1 MPLVNTSV
9 PNLVQGVSQ
18 QPDTAR
24 YDGQCEEQENA
35 LSSVVDGLTK
45 RPSTRHIAKLL
56 SEAITSNSFVH
67 FINRSTSE
75 RYVVIT
81 YQQFDSNNNHTSCKI
96 RAFNILSGEEATIT
110 ANGVSYNASFLSV
123 VNPAT
128 GANYT
133 QSEIDS
139 DSTKSNTSYI
149 LNGNNFP
156 YLHATSPKND
166 LKALSIGDT
175 TLLLNNKVAVAP
187 NTTRTSEI
195 DKEALI
201 FITQGAFN
209 STYNA
214 NFVILDDSDALPAG
228 VSAPTIGVQLERY
241 EHGSTG
247 GSSSGTTS
255 AQSYGY
261 SYTYTTYR
269 WRIKNV
275 SLLSAGS
282 GLTNVPDVSITSNG
296 AIYTPPNIQ
305 LSVDLDTNSS
315 TYGQATGV
323 TVADTERGEL
333 QGGQTTNAFLSAL
346 GHIEPTVGVNI
357 AGYASA
363 SLDTFTATVT
373 TLASAG
379 SGKTDNIAANL
390 ASDIGTKDTD
400 DYLEVTRPALSGN
413 VYARLVDQNQ
423 DLSVSSS
430 DSLADTGIKA
440 IYKETDSIT
449 SLPLNN
455 KEGFKIKVKGDSEL
469 ASDDFYVRFETAQGQ
484 SYGSGSYVETVGNN
498 IVDGYDAST
507 MPHQLIN
514 DGLNLFTLSETKYE
528 DRLAGDDSSNP
539 LPSFVGSEIESMFFF
554 KNRLGFLSKDNIIM
568 SESGFGSVDELG
580 QTVFNFGRTTVSA
593 LLDSDPV
600 DVAVATSRV
609 TNLKS
614 AKGFQ
619 ENLIIFSENGQFVL
633 KGGDVLTPRTVSITP
648 ITNFVFDEA
657 VDPIPLGAYI
667 YFPFNRSGFTGVRE
681 FTVNSNTD
689 NYDSVEI
696 TEHVP
701 KYIPSN
707 LIDFAGST
715 NEDMLALV
723 SGDESGS
730 IYIYKY
736 FFSGNRKLLS
746 SWFKFT
752 FDGEIRGIQF
762 IQSIIYIV
770 LCKNNETHLVE
781 LPLTANISDS
791 VNVDHSTLL
800 DMRKEFTIASG
811 ANTIDLSNSYTADDN
826 KIQVYT
832 KDGLKLNSTNTGTTV
847 TLSNAVTSDTPVFV
861 GIPYTMKYT
870 FSEQIFKASTG
881 QSKSPSPAAKL
892 IIRNGAINFNN
903 TAFFKVKVTPQFRD
917 TFENIF
923 TPTVVGSSTLGSLD
937 LNTGSYR
944 FPIFTKAQDTVI
956 TIENDS
962 ALPSNFQSAEFESFI
977 HSRSNRIA

>member
-67 FINRSTSE
+67 FINRSSNE

-81 YQQFDSNNNHTSCKI
+81 YQQFDSYNNHTSCKI

-149 LNGNNFP
+149 LNGSNFP
-156 YLHATSPKND
+156 YLHANSPKDD

-209 STYNA
+209 STYNTK
-214 NFVILDDSDALPAG
+214 FVIFDDSDALPSG
-228 VSAPTIGVQLERY
+228 VTAPVIEVELEQY
-241 EHGSTG
+241 VHSTSG
-247 GSSSGTTS
+247 G
-255 AQSYGY
+255 SYGY
-261 SYTYTTYR
+261 YNYNYTTFR
-269 WRIKNV
+269 WRVKSV

-282 GLTNVPDVSITSNG
+282 GLTNVPAVSITSNG
-296 AIYTPPNIQ
+296 AIYTQPNIQ
-305 LSVDLDTNSS
+305 LSVDLDTSSS
-315 TYGQATGV
+315 TYGEATGV
-323 TVADTERGEL
+323 TVADDERGEL
-333 QGGQTTNAFLSAL
+333 QGAQTGSVTNNNF
-346 GHIEPTVGVNI
+346 GTIEPTVSVNI
-357 AGYASA
+357 AGYAA
-363 SLDTFTATVT
+363 PTLANFTATTSTVSN
-373 TLASAG
+373 AN
-379 SGKTDNIAANL
+379 SGKTNVISNSIKSSIETL
-390 ASDIGTKDTD
+390 DTNN
-400 DYLEVTRPALSGN
+400 YLTVTRPASSGN
-413 VYARLVDQNQ
+413 VYARLNDQNK
-423 DLSVSSS
+423 DLSVASS
-430 DSLADTGIKA
+430 DSLADTGIQA
-440 IYKETDSIT
+440 VYKEIDSIT

-455 KEGFKIKVKGDSEL
+455 KQGFKVKIKGDAEL
-469 ASDDFYVRFETAQGQ
+469 ASDDFYVQFETAQGQ
-484 SYGSGSYVETVGNN
+484 SYGSGSYVETVGDN
-498 IVDGYDAST
+498 IVTGYDAST

-514 DGLNLFTLSETKYE
+514 SGLNLFTLSETNYE
-528 DRLAGDDSSNP
+528 DRLAGDDGSNP

-568 SESGFGSVDELG
+568 SEAGFGSVNQLG

-648 ITNFVFDEA
+648 ITNFEFDEA

-681 FTVNSNTD
+681 FTVNSTTD

-701 KYIPSN
+701 KYVPSN

-752 FDGEIRGIQF
+752 FDGEIRGIEF

-811 ANTIDLSNSYTADDN
+811 ANTIDLSNSYTADEN

-832 KDGLKLNSTNTGTTV
+832 KDGLKLSSTNTGTTV

-937 LNTGSYR
+937 LDTGSYR
-944 FPIFTKAQDTVI
+944 FPIFTKAEDTTI

-962 ALPSNFQSAEFESFI
+962 ALPSNFQSAEFESFV

>member
-1 MPLVNTSV
+1 M
-9 PNLVQGVSQ
+9 
-18 QPDTAR
+18 A
-24 YDGQCEEQENA
+24 
-35 LSSVVDGLTK
+35 
-45 RPSTRHIAKLL
+45 
-56 SEAITSNSFVH
+56 
-67 FINRSTSE
+67 
-75 RYVVIT
+75 
-81 YQQFDSNNNHTSCKI
+81 
-96 RAFNILSGEEATIT
+96 
-110 ANGVSYNASFLSV
+110 
-123 VNPAT
+123 
-128 GANYT
+128 
-133 QSEIDS
+133 
-139 DSTKSNTSYI
+139 
-149 LNGNNFP
+149 
-156 YLHATSPKND
+156 
-166 LKALSIGDT
+166 
-175 TLLLNNKVAVAP
+175 
-187 NTTRTSEI
+187 
-195 DKEALI
+195 
-201 FITQGAFN
+201 
-209 STYNA
+209 
-214 NFVILDDSDALPAG
+214 DD
-228 VSAPTIGVQLERY
+228 
-241 EHGSTG
+241 
-247 GSSSGTTS
+247 
-255 AQSYGY
+255 
-261 SYTYTTYR
+261 
-269 WRIKNV
+269 
-275 SLLSAGS
+275 
-282 GLTNVPDVSITSNG
+282 
-296 AIYTPPNIQ
+296 
-305 LSVDLDTNSS
+305 
-315 TYGQATGV
+315 
-323 TVADTERGEL
+323 ERGEL
-333 QGGQTTNAFLSAL
+333 QGAQTGSATSNAF
-346 GHIEPTVGVNI
+346 GTIEPTVSVNI
-357 AGYASA
+357 AGYAA
-363 SLDTFTATVT
+363 PTLATFTATT
-373 TLASAG
+373 STAATAG
-379 SGKTDNIAANL
+379 SGKTTVIANSIKSSIENL
-390 ASDIGTKDTD
+390 DTD
-400 DYLEVTRPALSGN
+400 DYLSVTRPASSGN
-413 VYARLVDQNQ
+413 VYARLVNQNN

-440 IYKETDSIT
+440 VYREIDSIT

-455 KEGFKIKVKGDSEL
+455 KQGFKVKIKGDAEL
-469 ASDDFYVRFETAQGQ
+469 ASDDFYVQFETAQGQ
-484 SYGSGSYVETVGNN
+484 SYGSGSYVETVGDN
-498 IVDGYDAST
+498 IVTGYDAST

-514 DGLNLFTLSETKYE
+514 SGLNLFTLSETNYE

-568 SESGFGSVDELG
+568 SESGFGSVNQLG

-633 KGGDVLTPRTVSITP
+633 KGGYVLTPRTVSITP
-648 ITNFVFDEA
+648 ITNFEFDEA

-681 FTVNSNTD
+681 FTVNSTTD

-701 KYIPSN
+701 KYVPSN

-723 SGDESGS
+723 SGDESGA

-736 FFSGNRKLLS
+736 FLSGNRKLLS

-752 FDGEIRGIQF
+752 FDGEIRGIEF

-811 ANTIDLSNSYTADDN
+811 ANTIDLSNSYTADEN

-832 KDGLKLNSTNTGTTV
+832 KDGLKLSSTNTGTTV

-870 FSEQIFKASTG
+870 FSEQVFKASTG

-937 LNTGSYR
+937 LDTGSYR
-944 FPIFTKAQDTVI
+944 FPIFTKAEDTTI

-962 ALPSNFQSAEFESFI
+962 ALPSNFQSAEFESFV